1 MKRKILALLLSLAML
16 LSIGG
21 MVEGTLAVGIS
32 VDSTRSS
39 VTLGEVDPAV
49 TPTPEAEST
58 VEPEGTPEATPAPT
72 VEPEATVEP
81 TPAPTVEPEAT
92 VEPTPAPT
100 VEPTET
106 ETPKECTCDPKPAE
120 GEAHK
125 EGCPLYVEP
134 ETKDYTELYEQFMA
148 TMTMDELNTL
158 YDSLSEAEL
167 AAFQTWL
174 TENEKLEALEEH
186 ILSIMPEE
194 DPVEPSI
201 KSYTNVAPLLPAPVL
216 RRTWSLKSAANNESD
231 NGIVLSKTAEATA
244 DGYKITMEAYA
255 TGESTTTSSAEP
267 ADIVLVLDVSGS
279 MDDYITEYKEVYQL
293 SQSREYYIQNNGSY
307 TQVEWRNRYNSWGYY
322 TGVIWLTWNRVEPKT
337 SSDDTN
343 SNHVQFYEQVTST
356 ETKLESLQK
365 AVNSFIRNVAEKSP
379 ASKIAI
385 VKFAGTKKDEVGN
398 DTYQE
403 GWYTYNYSQIVKY
416 LTSASKSSELQ
427 SAINGLTAGGAT
439 SADYGMKHAQ
449 AIINSA
455 ANDGNKK
462 VVIMFT
468 DGEPNHSNGFSLT
481 VANDTISASKDI
493 KGAGA
498 TVYTIGL
505 FGGADGTPGSET
517 AEDASDGNKYM
528 HYVSSNYKNAESM
541 SNPGSATY
549 PDDGK
554 SYCLSAGSSGELNNI
569 FTQISQEVGGS
580 TTTLDAS
587 ATIKDIVT
595 PYFTMPANTTDVKV
609 YTANSDGSID
619 DWNDRVEFAD
629 ANVTLNPDDNSISV
643 SGFSF
648 KDNWCGTHTEN
659 GTTTFHNGKKLI
671 IEFTVTHKD
680 GFLGGNNVFT
690 NGEKSG
696 LYENS
701 SAENALEAFPRPQV
715 NVPIQDVTV
724 TAANK
729 NVYLLGGLTADELK
743 SGATV
748 TVGSVALDLSKANKN
763 YGLKAWQTEYVD
775 ITVKLCGADGT
786 TEINDL
792 SDLTADT
799 TYTISVTVAPKTNG
813 VGAEGTPAT
822 AKTGSDDASINV
834 FKPELTFKDSEVY
847 YGAVAPTNADYKT
860 NNLTATAWKH
870 GATLDTAVTM
880 IGTAPE
886 LTLTYTPEGGKIADG
901 KVNTKQDIAVDVA
914 VKINGTDVTDYT
926 TFNHTAC
933 NPACGWNE
941 TTLDGSPAFLLHVK
955 TCTLTIAKAG
965 GTDGEPYVFT
975 VYKDGAKYTEVTIV
989 GNNSVTIYE
998 LPVGTYTIEEDTGWS
1013 WRFPNPTIGSG
1024 VELKADNASGEITCT
1039 NAQSKPYWLNGF
1051 SEVVKNIFGIE
1062 H

>member
-16 LSIGG
+16 LSVGG

-39 VTLGEVDPAV
+39 VTLGEVDPV
-49 TPTPEAEST
+49 PTPT
-58 VEPEGTPEATPAPT
+58 
-72 VEPEATVEP
+72 PEATVEP
-81 TPAPTVEPEAT
+81 TPEAT
-92 VEPTPAPT
+92 PETTPDATPAPDTTPAPEDEGEATPTPT

-106 ETPKECTCDPKPAE
+106 EAPKECTCDPKPAE

-158 YDSLSEAEL
+158 YDSLSEDEL

-186 ILSIMPEE
+186 IFSIMPEE

-201 KSYTNVAPLLPAPVL
+201 KSYTKVAPLLPAPVL

-279 MDDYITEYKEVYQL
+279 MDQKITEYKEVYQL
-293 SQSREYYIQNNGSY
+293 SQSKNYYIQNNGSY
-307 TQVEWRNRYNSWGYY
+307 KRVSWNDEENSWGYY
-322 TGVIWLTWNRVEPKT
+322 TGFFIWQTWNRVEPKT

-365 AVNSFIRNVAEKSP
+365 AVNSFIRNVAENSP
-379 ASKIAI
+379 DSKIAI
-385 VKFAGTKKDEVGN
+385 VKFAGNKTDEVGN
-398 DTYQE
+398 DTYTE
-403 GWYTYNYSQIVKY
+403 GFWPFTAGPYNYSQIVKD

-449 AIINSA
+449 AIINRA

-468 DGEPNHSNGFSLT
+468 DGEPNHDNGFDLT

-517 AEDASDGNKYM
+517 AADASDGNKYM

-671 IEFTVTHKD
+671 IEFTVTQKG
-680 GFLGGNNVFT
+680 GFLGGNNVVT
-690 NGEKSG
+690 NGEDSG
-696 LYENS
+696 VYDKEGNKV
-701 SAENALEAFPRPQV
+701 EAFPLPQV
-715 NVPIQDVTV
+715 NVPIQNVTV
-724 TAANK
+724 TAADK
-729 NVYLLGGLTADELK
+729 NVYLLGGLTAAQLKEGAEVKVGDVELK
-743 SGATV
+743 LNET
-748 TVGSVALDLSKANKN
+748 N
-763 YGLKAWQTEYVD
+763 YGLETWQTEYVD
-775 ITVKLCGADGT
+775 ITVKLYGADGT
-786 TEINDL
+786 TEITDL
-792 SDLTADT
+792 SNLTDDT
-799 TYTISVTVAPKTNG
+799 TYTISVTVAPKEAASSTSS
-813 VGAEGTPAT
+813 GTPAT
-822 AKTGSDDASINV
+822 AKSGANDPAAINV

-847 YGAVAPTNADYKT
+847 YGDTVPTNYS
-860 NNLTATAWKH
+860 NLTATAWKH
-870 GATLDTAVTM
+870 GETEADTTTMGAAPALNLDY
-880 IGTAPE
+880 APDS
-886 LTLTYTPEGGKIADG
+886 TKIASG

-914 VKINGTDVTDYT
+914 VNINRTDVTSHT
-926 TFNHTAC
+926 TFVHTKCADDNTC
-933 NPACGWNE
+933 TDPANGKFW
-941 TTLDGSPAFLLHVK
+941 LHVK
-955 TCTLTIAKAG
+955 TCQLTITKAG
-965 GTDGEPYVFT
+965 GADDEPYVFT

-989 GNNSVTIYE
+989 GNGSVTIYE
-998 LPVGTYTIEEDTGWS
+998 LPVGTYTIKEDTGWS

-1051 SEVVKNIFGIE
+1051 SAVVTNIFGVK